1 MDMTD
6 NDAKGQVV
14 TEILHACMEGVRT
27 HLSAVTHLQH
37 VPQIEEIT
45 ALLQACE
52 QLRLLHPLLE
62 AQTRPCKYLAKM
74 MIQNVPNHLDRL
86 EIEAQVLQH
95 ACQKKLPTRALF
107 EQQRRVKR
115 KGRVLL
121 GLLADVQA
129 WLQQLDGS
137 PSGGNECFCSW
148 SDGAH
153 PQLDSGGKWPN

>member
-1 MDMTD
+1 MTD

-14 TEILHACMEGVRT
+14 TETLRACMEGVRT

-52 QLRLLHPLLE
+52 QLRLFYPFLE
-62 AQTRPCKYLAKM
+62 AQTRPCGYRAQM
-74 MIQNVPNHLDRL
+74 IIQNMPDHLDHL

-95 ACQKKLPTRALF
+95 ACKKKKHPSRALF
-107 EQQRRVKR
+107 EQQRRVKC
-115 KGRVLL
+115 KGCVLL
-121 GLLADVQA
+121 ARLADVQV
-129 WLQQLDGS
+129 WLQQLDG
-137 PSGGNECFCSW
+137 PLSGGKECFCYW

-153 PQLDSGGKWPN
+153 PQFDSGGKLPN